1 MGVQK
6 LEPMIIS
13 TVEEEEISE
22 VKAKEIT
29 EAEVEGILIKE
40 KSIIL
45 YHPTKEEMKILLVQ
59 LTDEKVE
66 VTTTKV
72 EQILTT
78 SIVESLG
85 IELIV
90 ESNNMETLWKAKML
104 VIILIHNIIYF

>member
-13 TVEEEEISE
+13 TIEEEEISE

-59 LTDEKVE
+59 LTDEE
-66 VTTTKV
+66 V